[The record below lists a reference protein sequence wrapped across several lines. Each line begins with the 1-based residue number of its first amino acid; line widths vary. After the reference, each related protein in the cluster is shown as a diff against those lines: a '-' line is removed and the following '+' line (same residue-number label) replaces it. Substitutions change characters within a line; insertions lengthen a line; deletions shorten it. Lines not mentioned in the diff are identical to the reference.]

1 MITRRFVQSSLIY
14 SIVGA
19 LPYTSGFILIFWF
32 TRYLTPAQFGV
43 NVLYLTLMY
52 LVQIIAA
59 FGLDMSAA
67 VMYIDYKKNLLQV
80 KRFLGT
86 IFLGLLVFGLV
97 TAILFAGF
105 GFQVFNAIFSEE
117 NVLSLIPFGLLTIVS
132 GWFNGVFK
140 TYSALLVY
148 QQRPARF
155 FWINSTNF
163 LATIAF
169 SLILLYLY
177 PYTLYGPVLGRLIPA
192 LLVAAM
198 SSVLWFREF
207 GFSWDRAFIKSILS
221 FTFPLMLYALLTWI
235 VNYIDRFVIL
245 RFLDDPAYVG
255 IYDFGVKLVLGI
267 ELVLM
272 GMVNVVNPKIFN
284 IWKDKDLHGSTPEV
298 NRYYSGLT
306 AFILLLIPLF
316 VFLAP
321 LAIPLVINREIY
333 YQAFSLLA
341 LLAAGYA
348 ARVWFYMFMA
358 PLMFFKRTRSL
369 PGIFAISAVFEI
381 ALAIGMVRYFGI
393 MGAVWVNFLIKPLQ
407 ALLLYFESRKV
418 FHYHFNRWK
427 ILYLP
432 MIFMCLVIVSEWLVT
447 KETRIFFHAGQLLV
461 SVILVWFAYRREL
474 IPLIRTIARLPVRL
488 STSPPVRLPSGPPDR
503 QPNVKNT
510 GVQFKSDE
518 QADGIQVD
526 P

>member
-52 LVQIIAA
+52 LVQIIAT

-67 VMYIDYKKNLLQV
+67 VMYIDYKKDMLQV

-117 NVLSLIPFGLLTIVS
+117 NVLSLIPFGLLTIIS

-140 TYSALLVY
+140 TYSDMLVY
-148 QQRPARF
+148 QQRPTRF

-207 GFSWDRAFIKSILS
+207 GFSWEIGRASC
-221 FTFPLMLYALLTWI
+221 
-235 VNYIDRFVIL
+235 
-245 RFLDDPAYVG
+245 
-255 IYDFGVKLVLGI
+255 
-267 ELVLM
+267 
-272 GMVNVVNPKIFN
+272 
-284 IWKDKDLHGSTPEV
+284 
-298 NRYYSGLT
+298 
-306 AFILLLIPLF
+306 
-316 VFLAP
+316 
-321 LAIPLVINREIY
+321 RE
-333 YQAFSLLA
+333 
-341 LLAAGYA
+341 
-348 ARVWFYMFMA
+348 RV
-358 PLMFFKRTRSL
+358 
-369 PGIFAISAVFEI
+369 
-381 ALAIGMVRYFGI
+381 
-393 MGAVWVNFLIKPLQ
+393 
-407 ALLLYFESRKV
+407 
-418 FHYHFNRWK
+418 
-427 ILYLP
+427 
-432 MIFMCLVIVSEWLVT
+432 
-447 KETRIFFHAGQLLV
+447 
-461 SVILVWFAYRREL
+461 
-474 IPLIRTIARLPVRL
+474 
-488 STSPPVRLPSGPPDR
+488 
-503 QPNVKNT
+503 
-510 GVQFKSDE
+510 
-518 QADGIQVD
+518 
-526 P
+526 